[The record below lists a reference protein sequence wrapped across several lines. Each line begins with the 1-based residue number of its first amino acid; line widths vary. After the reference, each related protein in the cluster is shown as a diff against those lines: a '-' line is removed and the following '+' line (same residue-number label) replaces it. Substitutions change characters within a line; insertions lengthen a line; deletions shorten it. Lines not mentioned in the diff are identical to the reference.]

1 MAKSVDLTEWTELGA
16 RLAVAGPDKYDELLE
31 ALRKIVE
38 AQETI
43 SGFDWQLLFG
53 SRPSATKRYR
63 A

>member
-1 MAKSVDLTEWTELGA
+1 MPKTVDVIEWTELGA
-16 RLAVAGPDKYDELLE
+16 RLAEAGPEKYDEILE

-43 SGFDWQLLFG
+43 AAFDWQLLFG
-53 SRPSATKRYR
+53 QRPSKRYM